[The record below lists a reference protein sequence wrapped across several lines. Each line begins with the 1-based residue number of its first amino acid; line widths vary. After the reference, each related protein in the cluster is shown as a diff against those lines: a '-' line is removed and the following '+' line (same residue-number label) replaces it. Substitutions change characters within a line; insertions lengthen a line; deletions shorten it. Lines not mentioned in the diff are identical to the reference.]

1 MTGESR
7 SVFESKRP
15 RLSPEIDPSTLS
27 NYTDFVIGAATK
39 LKFAI
44 DFDHKRISG
53 TVEYALE
60 TKADIEH
67 ITLDTSFL
75 KIISVAVNDGAV
87 DYSLAPSIGPLGS
100 ALRIPYTASK
110 GCAVKVLIEFET
122 TDACTAIQFIDKE
135 ATDGKMAPYLFSQC
149 QPIHARSLLPCFD
162 TPGLKSTYQMEVT
175 SPYPA
180 LMSGRPA
187 TANFDNDEASSKTYH
202 FDQPIP
208 IPLYLIALASGDIT
222 KATIGPRSH
231 VYCEPQ
237 NIDACQHEFEHD
249 MESFLQ
255 TAERLIFPYE
265 WDQYDALVLPASF
278 PYGGMENPNV
288 TFATP
293 TLILGDRENVDVIAH
308 ELAHSWSGNLV
319 TNCLWEHFW
328 LNEGWTVYLER
339 RIQGAIHGEPTRHFS
354 AIIGWNDLEN
364 SIKAMGDTAS
374 RYSCLVQDMKDGT
387 DPDDAF
393 SLVPYEKG
401 FNLLFHIEQT
411 LGGPKVFDGFIPY
424 YFGRFK
430 YQSLDTHQFLDTL
443 YAYFSTQEQHAQ
455 LDSINWDAW
464 LYAPGMPPVKPLFD
478 TSLVDQCYTLVDKWY
493 NAVKNN
499 QSLDQFASDDVVSFT
514 ANQSVVFL
522 DTLVSLDKNADF
534 EWSSHPH
541 ALKVMSQVYGTYL
554 HSKNAEVLFRWYVMQ
569 VTGRNKEF
577 YPLLGEWLGT
587 VGRMKYVRPGF
598 VLLNK
603 VDRELAVAYFKRF
616 EMGYHPI
623 CRAMVKKDL
632 GL

>member
-15 RLSPEIDPSTLS
+15 RSSPEIDPSTLS
-27 NYTDFVIGAATK
+27 NYTDFVVGAATR

-53 TVEYALE
+53 SVEYALE
-60 TKADIEH
+60 TKANIEH

-75 KIISVAVNDGAV
+75 NIIGVAVNDGAV
-87 DYSLAPSIGPLGS
+87 GYSLAPSTGALGS
-100 ALRIPYTASK
+100 ALRIPHIASK
-110 GCAVKVLIEFET
+110 GCAVKVFIEFET
-122 TDACTAIQFIDKE
+122 TEACTAIQFIDKE

-162 TPGLKSTYQMEVT
+162 TPGLKSTYKMEVT

-187 TANFDNDEASSKTYH
+187 AANFDNDKATSKSYH

-339 RIQGAIHGEPTRHFS
+339 RIQGAIHGESTRHFS

-401 FNLLFHIEQT
+401 FNLLFYIEQT
-411 LGGPKVFDGFIPY
+411 LGGPKVFDGFIPH
-424 YFGRFK
+424 YFGKFK
-430 YQSLDTHQFLDTL
+430 YQSLDTYQFMDTL
-443 YAYFSTQEQHAQ
+443 YAYFSTQEQHAK
-455 LDSINWDAW
+455 LDSISWDAW

-493 NAVKNN
+493 NAVKNGQN
-499 QSLDQFASDDVVSFT
+499 LDQFAPNDVASFT

-522 DTLVSLDKNADF
+522 DTLVSLDKSADF
-534 EWSSHPH
+534 DWSSHPH
-541 ALKVMSQVYGTYL
+541 ALKVMSQVYSTYL
-554 HSKNAEVLFRWYVMQ
+554 QSKNAEVLFRWYVMQ

-603 VDRELAVAYFKRF
+603 VDREQAVAYFKRF
-616 EMGYHPI
+616 ELGYHPI